1 MPELLE
7 VDRLRVRFRTAGIV
21 KTLLQGID
29 DPHIDAVMHVSF
41 RLGAGETFGLVGESG
56 SGKTTLGRAVIG
68 LVEAAEGSIAFDG
81 QDLVGLDDTRYRSV
95 RRNIAMM
102 FQDPVASL
110 SPRKTVR
117 NLITEPSRIH
127 DVAGRDTHRDACR
140 LLDLVGLHE
149 GFLGAYPHQL
159 SGGQARRVGVARAL
173 ALEPRLIIA
182 DEPTAGL
189 DVSVQGEILN
199 LMNRLQRELGLSYLI
214 ITHNLPV
221 VRHVSD
227 RLAIMYLG
235 RFVETGTTADIFRR
249 PAHPYT
255 LGLLAAVPE
264 PDPDR
269 RRDKLEL
276 EGEIPSLMNRP
287 AGCEFHTRCPFA
299 REKCLTTAPEFRE
312 VAPGRMASCHFP
324 FPDPADARPPGET
337 GRAAN
342 KG

>member
-1 MPELLE
+1 MAELLE
-7 VDRLRVRFRTAGIV
+7 AEGVRVRFRVAGPV
-21 KTLLQGID
+21 EALAKGIA
-29 DPHIDAVMHVSF
+29 DPFIDAVMRVSF
-41 RLGAGETFGLVGESG
+41 SLREGETFALVGESG
-56 SGKTTLGRAVIG
+56 SGKTTLGRALLG
-68 LVEAAEGSIAFDG
+68 LVRAQEGSILFEG
-81 QDLVGLDDTRYRSV
+81 RELVGLKDSHFRSV
-95 RRNIAMM
+95 RRHIAMM

-117 NLITEPSRIH
+117 HAVTEPFRIH
-127 DVAGRDTHRDACR
+127 GLTERDLAGEARR
-140 LLDLVGLHE
+140 LLRLVGLHE
-149 GFLGAYPHQL
+149 GFMGAYPHQL

-173 ALEPRLIIA
+173 ALEPRLIVA

-199 LMNRLQRELGLSYLI
+199 LMNRLQRELGLSYLV

-235 RFVETGTTADIFRR
+235 RFVEAGATREIFRR

-276 EGEIPSLMNRP
+276 QGEIPSLLGRP
-287 AGCEFHTRCPFA
+287 RGCEFHTRCPFVQDRCR
-299 REKCLTTAPEFRE
+299 REPPPRRE
-312 VAPGRMASCHFP
+312 VAPGRWASCHFP
-324 FPDPADARPPGET
+324 FPDPQAARPLA
-337 GRAAN
+337 RA
-342 KG
+342 

>member
-1 MPELLE
+1 MPELLKVE
-7 VDRLRVRFRTAGIV
+7 KLRVRFRTAGLV
-21 KTLLQGID
+21 KAITRGIA

-41 RLGAGETFGLVGESG
+41 NLTQGETFGLVGESG

-68 LVEAAEGSIAFDG
+68 LVEAAEGSITVDG
-81 QDLVGLDDTRYRSV
+81 HELIGLDETSYRTV
-95 RRNIAMM
+95 RRNMAMM

-117 NLITEPSRIH
+117 NIITEPFRIH
-127 DVAGRDTHRDACR
+127 GIAGRDAARDARR
-140 LLDLVGLHE
+140 LLNLVGLHE

-173 ALEPRLIIA
+173 ALEPRIIIA

-235 RFVETGTTADIFRR
+235 RFVETGATQEIFTR

-264 PDPDR
+264 PDPDK

-287 AGCEFHTRCPFA
+287 KGCEFHTRCPFA
-299 REKCLTTAPEFRE
+299 QDRCRSVAPEFRE

-324 FPDPADARPPGET
+324 YPDPSDARPLTRP
-337 GRAAN
+337 
-342 KG
+342 